1 MLDKDKYK
9 IEFIVIKSPCNII
22 FGERVT
28 SRLNDGWEL
37 KDDIKVTPYSDKEI
51 RYSQALIRYTL
62 KEK

>member
-9 IEFIVIKSPCNII
+9 IEFIVVESSGIAT

-28 SRLNDGWEL
+28 SRLNEGWEL